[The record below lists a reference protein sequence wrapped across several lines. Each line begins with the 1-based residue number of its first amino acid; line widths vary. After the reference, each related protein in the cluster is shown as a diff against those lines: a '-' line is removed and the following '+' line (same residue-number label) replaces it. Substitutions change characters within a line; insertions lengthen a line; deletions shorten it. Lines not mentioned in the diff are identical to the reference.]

1 MQRDPLHFSLGAR
14 VIARSRPLV
23 DSATL
28 KLRKLPRPA
37 SHERLIESMIKV
49 NVDRR
54 FSCRCFEL
62 PEESFINKTNKT
74 TVSYKIREIYKA
86 VRQIFLSWLKC
97 TIFLFLFQTK
107 TKFLRYDFYFNNFTF
122 LEGRMEFC
130 AGTKFYTVVWLFEFW
145 TLNVFII

>member
-74 TVSYKIREIYKA
+74 TVSYKIREIYRT

-97 TIFLFLFQTK
+97 TIFLFLFQAK
-107 TKFLRYDFYFNNFTF
+107 TKIFKDTIFILTILLFWKEEWNSVQERNF
-122 LEGRMEFC
+122 
-130 AGTKFYTVVWLFEFW
+130 
-145 TLNVFII
+145 IQ

>member
-130 AGTKFYTVVWLFEFW
+130 AGTKFYTVAWLFEFW
-145 TLNVFII
+145 MSL

>member
-107 TKFLRYDFYFNNFTF
+107 TKIFKDTIFILTILLFWKEEWNSVQERNF
-122 LEGRMEFC
+122 
-130 AGTKFYTVVWLFEFW
+130 
-145 TLNVFII
+145 IQ

>member
-62 PEESFINKTNKT
+62 LEESFINKTNKT

-97 TIFLFLFQTK
+97 TIFLFLFQAK
-107 TKFLRYDFYFNNFTF
+107 TKIFKDTIFILTILLFWKEEWNSVQERNF
-122 LEGRMEFC
+122 
-130 AGTKFYTVVWLFEFW
+130 
-145 TLNVFII
+145 IQ

>member
-14 VIARSRPLV
+14 VIARSQPLV

-62 PEESFINKTNKT
+62 SEESFINKTNKT

-97 TIFLFLFQTK
+97 TIFLFLFQAK
-107 TKFLRYDFYFNNFTF
+107 TKIFKDTIFILTILLFWKEEWNSVQERNF
-122 LEGRMEFC
+122 
-130 AGTKFYTVVWLFEFW
+130 
-145 TLNVFII
+145 IQ

>member
-62 PEESFINKTNKT
+62 PESFINKTNKT